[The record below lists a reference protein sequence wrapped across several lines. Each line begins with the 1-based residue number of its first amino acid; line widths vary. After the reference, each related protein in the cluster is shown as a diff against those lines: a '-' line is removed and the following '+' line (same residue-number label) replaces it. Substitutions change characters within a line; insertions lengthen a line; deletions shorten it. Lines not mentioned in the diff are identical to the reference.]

1 MKVSYNYLKKFIDFE
16 INPNQLGDML
26 TSTGLEVESIE
37 KIEAIKGGLE
47 GLVIGQVIDCQK
59 HPDADKLS
67 VTKVDVGQENY
78 LDIVCGASNIRIGQK
93 VIVATVGATL
103 YPTVGESFVIKRS
116 KIRGAVSEGMICA
129 EDEIGIGSSHEGIIV
144 LQTELPLGTAAI
156 KHFKLEPDFV
166 IEIGLTPNR
175 ADAASHFGVARDI
188 KAITHLPIKLPD
200 VSGFN
205 LGKIPHSINL
215 SVENME
221 ACPRFCGLEIQG
233 VEIKESPQ
241 WLKNFLNTIGIN
253 SINNIVDISN
263 YVCHFLGQPM
273 HIFDADEIAGNKVI
287 VKIPEKDIEIVTL
300 DGVERKLSGYDLA
313 VCNANKPMAIAGVF
327 GGNKS
332 GVKTET
338 KNIFLEVAYFNP
350 DFIRKTANFHSLK
363 TDASFRYERGT
374 DPNMPPFAIKLAA
387 LMVKELAGGEFC
399 DLLIDNYPNPIP
411 NFEILLKFKNIN
423 RLIGKTLDPE
433 LIISILNS
441 LEITVMEKSQE
452 FLRVSVPPYRVDV
465 TREADLIEE
474 VLRIYGFENVELSD
488 YLNSDFISDFQENGE
503 ENLRIKLSESLASV
517 GFNEIQT
524 LSIIKP
530 SQNVW
535 LNSGNDSGVI
545 KLLNPLSEELSEM
558 RQSLLFSGLNAIQY
572 NINRKNRDV
581 KVFEFGRTYF
591 NASLD
596 SNVKVK
602 ENKVLSIWMTGNTH
616 SESWAQKSNALSFQ
630 NLNQAVSLV
639 LSQMRISKPEA
650 VVTKNE
656 IFAFGKDY
664 VLRNKVLVSFGLIN
678 KNLLQKADLKQPV
691 FYAEFDWALLMKMYS
706 VEVKFFEIPKYPE
719 VRRDLSLVLEKS
731 VKFEDI
737 KRIAFATEKK
747 ILKSVNVFD
756 VYTGDKL
763 KESQKS
769 YSVSFVLQ
777 DQEKTLNETQIEK
790 TMDRFMLS
798 FEKEIG
804 AIIRK

>member
-233 VEIKESPQ
+233 IEVKESPQ

-374 DPNMPPFAIKLAA
+374 DPNIPPFAIKLAA

-399 DLLIDNYPNPIP
+399 DLLIDNYPNPIT

-441 LEITVMEKSQE
+441 LEITVLEKSQE

-503 ENLRIKLSESLASV
+503 ENLRIKLSESLASA

-790 TMDRFMLS
+790 TMDRFMLT

>member
-1 MKVSYNYLKKFIDFE
+1 MKVSYNYLKKFIDFKN
-16 INPNQLGDML
+16 NPNQLGEIL

-47 GLVIGQVIDCQK
+47 GLIIGQVIECQK

-67 VTKVDVGQENY
+67 VTKVDIGQENY
-78 LDIVCGASNIRIGQK
+78 LDIVCGAPNVRKGQK
-93 VIVATVGATL
+93 VIVATVGSTL
-103 YPTVGESFVIKRS
+103 YPTIGESFEIKKS

-129 EDEIGIGSSHEGIIV
+129 EDEIGVGFSHDGIIV
-144 LQTELPLGTAAI
+144 LNTELPVGTAASAF
-156 KHFKLEPDFV
+156 FKLEADYV

-188 KAITHLPIKLPD
+188 KAVTNLPLHLPD
-200 VSGFN
+200 VSGFC
-205 LGKIPHSINL
+205 LGSIPHIIKL

-233 VEIKESPQ
+233 VEVKESPQ
-241 WLKNFLNTIGIN
+241 WLKFFLNTIGIN

-273 HIFDADEIAGNKVI
+273 HIFDADEISGNNVI

-300 DGVERKLSGYDLA
+300 DGVKRKLSGHDLA
-313 VCNANKPMAIAGVF
+313 VCNANQPMAIAGVF
-327 GGNKS
+327 GGNRS
-332 GVKTET
+332 GVKAET

-350 DFIRKTANFHSLK
+350 VFIRKTANFHSLK

-374 DPNMPPFAIKLAA
+374 DPNMPPFAIKVAA

-399 DLLIDNYPNPIP
+399 DLLFDNYPIPIP

-423 RLIGKTLDPE
+423 RLIGKTLEPE
-433 LIISILNS
+433 LIISILNG
-441 LEITVMEKSQE
+441 LDITVLEKSQE
-452 FLRVSVPPYRVDV
+452 LLKVSVPPYRVDV
-465 TREADLIEE
+465 TREADIIEE
-474 VLRIYGFENVELSD
+474 ILRIYGFDNVELSD
-488 YLNSDFISDFQENGE
+488 CLNSDFISDFQEKGE

-530 SQNVW
+530 SQNEW
-535 LNSGNDSGVI
+535 LNSGNNSEAI

-558 RQSLLFSGLNAIQY
+558 RQSLLFSGLNAINY
-572 NINRKNRDV
+572 NINRRIRDV
-581 KVFEFGRTYF
+581 KVFEFGRTYS
-591 NASLD
+591 NISQD
-596 SNVKVK
+596 SNIKVK
-602 ENKVLSIWMTGNTH
+602 ENKVLAIWMTGNIN
-616 SESWAQKSNALSFQ
+616 SESWAQKSNAISFQ
-630 NLNQAVSLV
+630 YLNQVVSLV
-639 LSQMRISKPEA
+639 LSQMRIPTPEKIE
-650 VVTKNE
+650 TKNE
-656 IFAFGKDY
+656 MFSYGIDY
-664 VLRNKVLVSFGLIN
+664 ILRNKVLVSFGLIN
-678 KNLLQKADLKQPV
+678 KNLLLKADLKQPV

-706 VEVKFFEIPKYPE
+706 IEVKFVEIPKYPE
-719 VRRDLSLVLEKS
+719 VRRDLSLVLEKG

-737 KRIAFATEKK
+737 KRLAFATEKK
-747 ILKSVNVFD
+747 LLKSVNVFD
-756 VYTGDKL
+756 VYNGDKL
-763 KESQKS
+763 KDNQKS

-777 DQEKTLNETQIEK
+777 DQEKTLNEAQIEK
-790 TMDRFMLS
+790 TMDRFMQT

>member
-16 INPNQLGDML
+16 INPNQLGDIL

-78 LDIVCGASNIRIGQK
+78 LDIVCGASNIKEGQK

-129 EDEIGIGSSHEGIIV
+129 EDEIGLGTSHDGIIV
-144 LQTELPLGTAAI
+144 LHTELPVGTAAI
-156 KHFKLEPDFV
+156 MHFNLEPDYV

-188 KAITHLPIKLPD
+188 KAVTHLELKLPD
-200 VSGFN
+200 VSGFK
-205 LGKIPHSINL
+205 LGKIPHRINL
-215 SVENME
+215 SVENLE

-233 VEIKESPQ
+233 VEVKESPQ

-273 HIFDADEIAGNKVI
+273 HIFDADEITGNKVI
-287 VKIPEKDIEIVTL
+287 VKIPEKDDEIVTL

-327 GGNKS
+327 GGNRS
-332 GVKTET
+332 GVKVET

-441 LEITVMEKSQE
+441 LEIAVLEKSQE
-452 FLRVSVPPYRVDV
+452 FLKVSVPPYRVDV
-465 TREADLIEE
+465 TREADVIEE
-474 VLRIYGFENVELSD
+474 VLRIYGFDNVELSD
-488 YLNSDFISDFQENGE
+488 HLNSDFISDFQEKGE
-503 ENLRIKLSESLASV
+503 ENLRIKLSETLASV

-530 SQNVW
+530 SQNEW
-535 LNSGNDSGVI
+535 LNSSNDSGVI

-558 RQSLLFSGLNAIQY
+558 RQSLLFSGLNAIHY
-572 NINRKNRDV
+572 NINRRSRDI
-581 KVFEFGRTYF
+581 KVFEFGRTYS
-591 NASLD
+591 NVSSD
-596 SNVKVK
+596 SNIKVK
-602 ENKVLSIWMTGNTH
+602 ENKVLSIWMTGNKN
-616 SESWAQKSNALSFQ
+616 SESWDQKSTAISFQ

-639 LSQMRISKPEA
+639 LSQMKIQKPETI
-650 VVTKNE
+650 VTKNE
-656 IFAFGKDY
+656 MFAFGKEY
-664 VLRNKVLVSFGLIN
+664 MLRNKVLVSFGLIN
-678 KNLLQKADLKQPV
+678 NKLLLKADIKQPV
-691 FYAEFDWALLMKMYS
+691 YYAEFDWSLLMKLYS
-706 VEVKFFEIPKYPE
+706 VEVKFVEIPKYPE

-747 ILKSVNVFD
+747 LLKSLNVFD

-763 KESQKS
+763 KENQKS

-777 DQEKTLNETQIEK
+777 DQEKTLNEVQIEK
-790 TMDRFMLS
+790 TMDRFMLT

>member
-47 GLVIGQVIDCQK
+47 ALVIGQVIDCQK

-129 EDEIGIGSSHEGIIV
+129 EDEIGIGSSHDGIIV

-233 VEIKESPQ
+233 IEVKESPQ

-350 DFIRKTANFHSLK
+350 TFIRKTANFHSLK

-441 LEITVMEKSQE
+441 LEITVLEKSQE

-596 SNVKVK
+596 SNIKVK

-706 VEVKFFEIPKYPE
+706 EEVKFFEIPKYPE

-790 TMDRFMLS
+790 TMDRFMLT

>member
-47 GLVIGQVIDCQK
+47 ALVIGQVIDCQK

-233 VEIKESPQ
+233 IEVKESPQ

-441 LEITVMEKSQE
+441 LEITVLEKSQE

-596 SNVKVK
+596 SNIKVK

-616 SESWAQKSNALSFQ
+616 SESWAQKSNAISFQ

-706 VEVKFFEIPKYPE
+706 EEVKFFEIPKYPE

-790 TMDRFMLS
+790 TMDRFMLT

>member
-103 YPTVGESFVIKRS
+103 YPKVGESFVIKRS

-129 EDEIGIGSSHEGIIV
+129 EDEIGIGSSHDGIIV
-144 LQTELPLGTAAI
+144 LQTELPVGTAAI
-156 KHFKLEPDFV
+156 KHFKLEPDYV

-188 KAITHLPIKLPD
+188 KAVTHLDLNLPD
-200 VSGFN
+200 VSGFK

-221 ACPRFCGLEIQG
+221 ACPRFCGLEIHG
-233 VEIKESPQ
+233 IEVKESPQ

-399 DLLIDNYPNPIP
+399 DLLIDNYPNPIT

-441 LEITVMEKSQE
+441 LEITVLEKSQE

-474 VLRIYGFENVELSD
+474 VLRIYGFDNVELSD

-503 ENLRIKLSESLASV
+503 ENLRIKLSESLASA

-790 TMDRFMLS
+790 TMDRFMLT

>member
-129 EDEIGIGSSHEGIIV
+129 EDEIGIGSSHDGIIV
-144 LQTELPLGTAAI
+144 LQTELPVGTAAI

-188 KAITHLPIKLPD
+188 KAVTHLDLNLPD
-200 VSGFN
+200 VSGFK

-233 VEIKESPQ
+233 IEVKESPQ

-399 DLLIDNYPNPIP
+399 DLLIDNYPNPIT

-441 LEITVMEKSQE
+441 LEITVLEKSQE

-503 ENLRIKLSESLASV
+503 ENLRIKLSESLASA

-558 RQSLLFSGLNAIQY
+558 RQSLLFSGLNAIHY
-572 NINRKNRDV
+572 NINRRSRDV

-596 SNVKVK
+596 SNIKVK

-639 LSQMRISKPEA
+639 LSQMRISKPGA

-691 FYAEFDWALLMKMYS
+691 FYAEFDWALLMKMYT

-790 TMDRFMLS
+790 TMDRFMLT